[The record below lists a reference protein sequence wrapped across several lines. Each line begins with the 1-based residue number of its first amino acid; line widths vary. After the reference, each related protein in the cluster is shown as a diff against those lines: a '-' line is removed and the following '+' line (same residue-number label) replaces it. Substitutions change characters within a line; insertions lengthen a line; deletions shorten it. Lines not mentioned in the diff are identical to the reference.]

1 MSAAH
6 HLRIVSP
13 DRAGTPGGVE
23 ARHRH
28 EIFGMVEAAASLR
41 EIDEVIEATRL
52 LPDDKAS
59 LWLLAWSLIGL
70 RG

>member
-1 MSAAH
+1 MSTAH
-6 HLRIVSP
+6 HLRVAAP
-13 DRAGTPGGVE
+13 DRAVIPRGVE

-41 EIDEVIEATRL
+41 EIDEVIEETGL
-52 LPDDKAS
+52 LPDDRAS